1 MRLILVRH
9 GATENLKYNGV
20 TDVPLSRNG
29 YLQAELIKRRLEKEP
44 IRKIYTSDL
53 SRAVET
59 AKTINLPHGVE
70 IEIEPDLREINF
82 GLWEG
87 LAFPE
92 ISTRYKEQFG
102 MWMKEAIDFRFPEGG
117 TLGEVRRRVIKVLT
131 RIKMEQKGKDVAIVG
146 HGGPIKIM
154 LCEVL
159 NLDLANFWK
168 ISLDRGS
175 VSLVELGEE
184 SQMVSLMNDTCHLT
198 PPFPGGGE

>member
-87 LAFPE
+87 LSFPE

-117 TLGEVRRRVIKVLT
+117 T
-131 RIKMEQKGKDVAIVG
+131 
-146 HGGPIKIM
+146 
-154 LCEVL
+154 
-159 NLDLANFWK
+159 LDLANFWK